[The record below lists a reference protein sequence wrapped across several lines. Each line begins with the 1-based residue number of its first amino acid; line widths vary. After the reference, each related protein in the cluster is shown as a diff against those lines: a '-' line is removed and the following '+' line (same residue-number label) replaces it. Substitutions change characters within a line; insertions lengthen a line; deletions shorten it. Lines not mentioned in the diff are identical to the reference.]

1 MTPNQEHI
9 WMMATISRMFYGPGG
24 QESNFSTNEL
34 DQISDGPTTR
44 ELSSLITVSFQSQSH
59 NLPTEVQFLH
69 QEHKV
74 SGLSPGC
81 TYGILLKT
89 ATGRRHTR

>member
-1 MTPNQEHI
+1 
-9 WMMATISRMFYGPGG
+9 MAPISRMFYGGG
-24 QESNFSTNEL
+24 QESHFSTNEL
-34 DQISDGPTTR
+34 DQICDGPTTR
-44 ELSSLITVSFQSQSH
+44 ELSSLITVLIFSSFILS
-59 NLPTEVQFLH
+59 TEVIFA

-89 ATGRRHTR
+89 ATGRRQTR